1 MTSAAA
7 ENRPEEHDPKQVAG
21 EHAATLVKDG
31 QVVGLGTGSTA
42 IHAVR
47 ALGRRRK
54 AESLDIFAVA
64 TSLATEREARALGI
78 PITTLEEH
86 PYVDI
91 TIDGADEV
99 DPNLTLIKG
108 RGGALLREKIVAQAS
123 KREVIICDASKVV
136 AKLGVKTPLPVEV
149 LRFGWMTTRGHLE
162 RLRSKARLR
171 EKDGS
176 PFVSD
181 NGNYIIDC
189 QFRAIADPEQL
200 EEDINTIAG
209 VVENGLFVGLVHLV
223 VVGQKDGTVKIMRKS

>member
-1 MTSAAA
+1 VAALA
-7 ENRPEEHDPKQVAG
+7 EEKPQAEQDPKQVAG
-21 EHAATLVKDG
+21 EYAATLVRTG

-42 IHAVR
+42 VFAVR

-54 AESLDIFAVA
+54 LEGLDVLGIP
-64 TSLATEREARALGI
+64 TSLETEREARSLGI

-86 PYVDI
+86 PKVDI

-99 DPNLTLIKG
+99 DPHLTLIKG
-108 RGGALLREKIVAQAS
+108 RGGALLREKIVAQATR
-123 KREVIICDASKVV
+123 REVIICDPSKVV

-149 LRFGWMTTRGHLE
+149 LRFGWMTTRAHLE
-162 RLRSKARLR
+162 RLKAKARMR

-189 QFRAIADPEQL
+189 QFRSIADPEQL

-209 VVENGLFVGLVHLV
+209 VVENGLFVKLAHLV
-223 VVGQKDGTVKIMRKS
+223 VVGQKDGSVKVLKPE

>member
-1 MTSAAA
+1 MTPAGPES
-7 ENRPEEHDPKQVAG
+7 RPEEHDPKQVAG
-21 EHAATLVKDG
+21 QHAATLVKDG

-42 IHAVR
+42 VHAVR

-54 AESLDIFAVA
+54 DESLDILAVP
-64 TSLATEREARALGI
+64 TSMATEREARALGI

-86 PYVDI
+86 PRVDI

-136 AKLGVKTPLPVEV
+136 LKLGVKTPLPVEV

-189 QFRAIADPEQL
+189 QFRSIVDPEQL

-209 VVENGLFVGLVHLV
+209 VVENGLFVGLAHLV
-223 VVGQKDGTVKIMRKS
+223 VIGQKDGSVKLMRKA

>member
-1 MTSAAA
+1 MRALAEEKQAA
-7 ENRPEEHDPKQVAG
+7 EHDPKQVAG
-21 EHAATLVKDG
+21 EYAATLVRSG

-42 IHAVR
+42 VHAVR

-54 AESLDIFAVA
+54 SEGLDLFGIP
-64 TSLATEREARALGI
+64 TSLETEREARSLGI

-86 PYVDI
+86 PKVDI

-108 RGGALLREKIVAQAS
+108 RGGALLREKIVAQATR
-123 KREVIICDASKVV
+123 REVIICDPSKVV

-149 LRFGWMTTRGHLE
+149 LRFGWMTTRAHLE
-162 RLRSKARLR
+162 RLKAKARMR

-209 VVENGLFVGLVHLV
+209 VVENGLFVKLAHLV
-223 VVGQKDGTVKIMRKS
+223 VVGQKDGSVKLLKPE

>member
-1 MTSAAA
+1 VRALAEEKQAA
-7 ENRPEEHDPKQVAG
+7 EHDPKQVAG
-21 EHAATLVKDG
+21 EYAATLVRSG

-42 IHAVR
+42 VHAVR

-54 AESLDIFAVA
+54 SEGLDLFGIP
-64 TSLATEREARALGI
+64 TSLETEREARSLGI

-86 PYVDI
+86 PKVDI

-108 RGGALLREKIVAQAS
+108 RGGALLREKIVAQATR
-123 KREVIICDASKVV
+123 REVIICDPSKVV

-149 LRFGWMTTRGHLE
+149 LRFGWMTTRAHLE
-162 RLRSKARLR
+162 RLKAKARMR

-209 VVENGLFVGLVHLV
+209 VVENGLFVKLAHLV
-223 VVGQKDGTVKIMRKS
+223 VVGQKDGSVKLLKPE

>member
-1 MTSAAA
+1 MPADKLPAD
-7 ENRPEEHDPKQVAG
+7 RDPKQVAG
-21 EHAATLVKDG
+21 AYAAGLVKSG
-31 QVVGLGTGSTA
+31 HVVGLGTGSTA

-47 ALGRRRK
+47 ALGRRR
-54 AESLDIFAVA
+54 AEEGLELLGIP
-64 TSLATEREARALGI
+64 TSVETEREARALGI

-86 PYVDI
+86 PQVDL

-99 DPNLTLIKG
+99 DPRLTLIKG
-108 RGGALLREKIVAQAS
+108 RGGALLREKIVAQATR
-123 KREVIICDASKVV
+123 KEVIICDPSKVV
-136 AKLGVKTPLPVEV
+136 ARLGVKTPLPVEV
-149 LRFGWMTTRGHLE
+149 LRFGWMTTRSHLE

-189 QFRAIADPEQL
+189 QFRGIADPEQL

-209 VVENGLFVGLVHLV
+209 VVENGLFVDIAQLV
-223 VVGQKDGTVKIMRKS
+223 VVGQKDGAVKLMRRE

>member
-1 MTSAAA
+1 
-7 ENRPEEHDPKQVAG
+7 V
-21 EHAATLVKDG
+21 
-31 QVVGLGTGSTA
+31 TGSTA
-42 IHAVR
+42 VHAVR

-54 AESLDIFAVA
+54 AESLDILGIP

-86 PYVDI
+86 PGVDI

-123 KREVIICDASKVV
+123 RREVIICDASKVV
-136 AKLGVKTPLPVEV
+136 PKLGVKTPLPVEV

-189 QFRAIADPEQL
+189 QFRGIPDAEQL
-200 EEDINTIAG
+200 EEDVNTIAG
-209 VVENGLFVGLVHLV
+209 VVENGLFVGLAHLV
-223 VVGQKDGTVKIMRKS
+223 VVGQKDGTVKLLRKP

>member
-1 MTSAAA
+1 MPHSAP
-7 ENRPEEHDPKQVAG
+7 EGRSEEHDPKQVAG

-42 IHAVR
+42 VHAVR

-54 AESLDIFAVA
+54 AESLDILGIP

-86 PYVDI
+86 PGVDI

-123 KREVIICDASKVV
+123 RREVIICDASKVV
-136 AKLGVKTPLPVEV
+136 PKLGVKTPLPVEV

-189 QFRAIADPEQL
+189 QFRGIPDAEQL
-200 EEDINTIAG
+200 EEDVNTIAG
-209 VVENGLFVGLVHLV
+209 VVENGLFVGLAHLV
-223 VVGQKDGTVKIMRKS
+223 VVGQKDGTVKLMRKP